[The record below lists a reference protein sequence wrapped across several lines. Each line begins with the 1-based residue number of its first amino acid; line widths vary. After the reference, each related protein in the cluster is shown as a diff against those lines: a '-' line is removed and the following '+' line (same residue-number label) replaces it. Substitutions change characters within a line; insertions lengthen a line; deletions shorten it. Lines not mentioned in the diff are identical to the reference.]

1 MEIVSVMNKKSMMD
15 RDNVE
20 LYILSEEEEEMLVDI
35 LKEQM
40 LDELDNE
47 GTDIYTK
54 EELEEL
60 ADWDTTLMDGLEDE
74 EFPMKEWARPNDM
87 GLQEWQEQILKKEL
101 GDE

>member
-1 MEIVSVMNKKSMMD
+1 MNKKSMMD

-60 ADWDTTLMDGLEDE
+60 KDWDVTLMDGLEDE
-74 EFPMKEWARPNDM
+74 EFPMKEWTRPNDM
-87 GLQEWQEQILKKEL
+87 RLQEWQEQILKKEL